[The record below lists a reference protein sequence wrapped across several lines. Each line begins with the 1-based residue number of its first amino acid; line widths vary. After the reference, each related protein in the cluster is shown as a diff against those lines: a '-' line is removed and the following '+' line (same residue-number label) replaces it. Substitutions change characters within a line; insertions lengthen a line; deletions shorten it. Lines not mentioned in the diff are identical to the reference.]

1 MIRPRPFRPQPVYPM
16 VDGFNGPSAFEPFSS
31 HTLPRVASNDQI
43 PSEMKRSGSQD
54 PYNTLRSMRSEGD
67 GFDSA
72 RPSPS
77 AFQQVSP
84 FHRGSSMRSSLRSLP
99 DHSPVRQKNSS
110 YEVAAKD
117 PVLSIDQLVAELEL
131 NTENVSKLNMV
142 HQKIFYLQFCAGIGD
157 FGVHS
162 FKFNFYQFWVGF
174 SILIEKCSFFFFNFL
189 VLRFFKN

>member
-67 GFDSA
+67 GIESS

-84 FHRGSSMRSSLRSLP
+84 FNRGSSMRSSLRSLP
-99 DHSPVRQKNSS
+99 DHSPVRQRAPLKNN
-110 YEVAAKD
+110 YDVAKD

-131 NTENVSKLNMV
+131 NTENVNV
-142 HQKIFYLQFCAGIGD
+142 FY
-157 FGVHS
+157 
-162 FKFNFYQFWVGF
+162 
-174 SILIEKCSFFFFNFL
+174 
-189 VLRFFKN
+189 